1 MEVTR
6 EQLWTIKNAIRLIE
20 VQASVQGLTDA
31 QRIENMH
38 DNAKKANVLVLELL
52 KEWNKN

>member
-52 KEWNKN
+52 KESN